1 MKWQLTAASLSL
13 VVGVSYGLYQLSYE
27 VQTLEGELAEL
38 NGKIR
43 ENEQA
48 TEILKAEWAYQNRPE
63 NIQALTAKYLP
74 LLLVA
79 PYQVAGL
86 NDLPERTLDSNAL
99 AKLTDP
105 VPRQKPRFNWVYE
118 IDGVEV
124 GPSYTLASFGLSS
137 GVEGDDK

>member
-1 MKWQLTAASLSL
+1 MKLQLTAFSLSL

-27 VQTLEGELAEL
+27 VQTLERELAGL
-38 NGKIR
+38 TNQIR

-48 TEILKAEWAYQNRPE
+48 TEILKAEWAYQNRPD

-86 NDLPERTLDSNAL
+86 NDLPERSVDPKSLVGLSE
-99 AKLTDP
+99 P

-124 GPSYTLASFGLSS
+124 GPNYTLASFTPSS
-137 GVEGDDK
+137 RVEGDDK